1 MTEQDQQEAA
11 AEAVRLREDAYI
23 SWAAAEIE
31 AGTALQTWF
40 AATESRRPLAYA
52 VYLAA
57 LEREEAAAHD
67 VERLSALVGV
77 EVPTCSTWVRQTS

>member
-1 MTEQDQQEAA
+1 MSEQDQHDAV
-11 AEAVRLREDAYI
+11 AEAIRLREDAYI

-31 AGTALQTWF
+31 AGTALRTWF
-40 AATESRRPLAYA
+40 AATASRRPLAYA

-67 VERLSALVGV
+67 VERLSALVGAD
-77 EVPTCSTWVRQTS
+77 VPTAATWVREMS